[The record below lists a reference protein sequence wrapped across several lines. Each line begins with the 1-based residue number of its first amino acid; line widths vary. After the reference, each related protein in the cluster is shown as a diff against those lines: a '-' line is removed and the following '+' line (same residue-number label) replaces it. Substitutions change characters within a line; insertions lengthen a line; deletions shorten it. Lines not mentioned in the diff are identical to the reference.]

1 MSEKGMRRRVI
12 QVLKKLDAIAVENP
26 AYPGTPDVWYMEGAL
41 ELKWARKWP
50 THEDTPLRMP
60 HFTRQQ
66 KLWLAKRWNM
76 GGEAYLLLKVGRE
89 WLLFDGL
96 TAGLVI
102 GTANKAELR
111 AAAISSWRPSL
122 SERELL
128 RILKNGRST
137 LS

>member
-1 MSEKGMRRRVI
+1 MRRRVI
-12 QVLKKLDAIAVENP
+12 QVLKKLDAIAVENS

-50 THEDTPLRMP
+50 DDPERPLRID

-66 KLWLAKRWNM
+66 KLWLAKRWNT

-96 TAGLVI
+96 TAGLVV
-102 GTANKAELR
+102 GQKNKAELR
-111 AAAISSWRPSL
+111 DAAISTWRPSL

-128 RILKNGRST
+128 RILKHGRRK
-137 LS
+137 LP